1 MCAFLTPPLSTTAL
15 PKALIGITCTCI
27 VLARARQR
35 QSREAA
41 RSASAKTMDGGTI
54 LERRA
59 GGSVTGGVN
68 PKVASAAVALGH
80 VQALASFTKLVSS
93 VRVYRLLQS
102 SLQSMWLMVAMGA
115 AIVKAWAEGLQ
126 KQQADAHHAVIP
138 AVQVEA
144 VKSFCG
150 TWVKDIGSSEPM
162 DSFCDM
168 FGVPRFLRQ
177 ATRLMSGLEVTILGD
192 ALLVKQVCKIGFMS
206 MTESYPLD
214 GVHSSVQR
222 RRDMRS
228 GKQLG
233 KLVSAAEGQ
242 MQLRVVFDGRLPG
255 EALDTLQLQ
264 EDGNTL
270 VVQHKASLMGKGS
283 AHFREVYRRVKR

>member
-93 VRVYRLLQS
+93 
-102 SLQSMWLMVAMGA
+102 
-115 AIVKAWAEGLQ
+115 
-126 KQQADAHHAVIP
+126 QADAHHAVIP